1 MALLALGKIEQ
12 AQENLLG
19 RFFLNSNAWP
29 LPKTFGF
36 TESQNRLVLENISES
51 HQEILIRI

>member
-51 HQEILIRI
+51 HQEILRI